1 MDYPNALPSESWG
14 STMKILVL
22 AALRMARTALKVFG
36 KRRFLICGKGLHL
49 GAKVRLWAPDR
60 LQIGDN
66 VYIGKDT
73 LIECNATI
81 GNNCL
86 IANRVALVGR
96 HDHDFRRLGIPA
108 RFSPWIGDLA
118 SSTDVRGEKLVVSD
132 DVWIGY
138 CAILLTGITVG
149 RGAIIA
155 AGAVVTKDVEPYAI
169 VAGNPARK
177 VGVRFEGDEIN
188 RHEEAMERGLFIASE
203 KGFRHCV
210 VRPFFEDI
218 IHNRKG

>member
-1 MDYPNALPSESWG
+1 MDYPDALPSESCG
-14 STMKILVL
+14 SSVKTLVL
-22 AALRMARTALKVFG
+22 AAMRMARTALKVLG
-36 KRRFLICGKGLHL
+36 KKRFLIYGKGLHL
-49 GAKVRLWAPDR
+49 GANVRLWAPDR

-81 GNNCL
+81 GNHCL
-86 IANRVALVGR
+86 IANRVAFLGR
-96 HDHDFRRLGIPA
+96 HDHDFRRLGFPV

-118 SSTDVRGEKLVVSD
+118 SSAAIRGEEVVVSD

-138 CAILLTGITVG
+138 GAILLTDITVG

-155 AGAVVTKDVEPYAI
+155 AGAVVAKDVEPYAI
-169 VAGNPARK
+169 VAGNPACK
-177 VGVRFEGDEIN
+177 VGIRFQGEEIK
-188 RHEEAMERGLFIASE
+188 RHEAAIERGRFIASE

-210 VRPFFEDI
+210 VLPFFEEV
-218 IHNRKG
+218 IHDSKI